1 MLQVG
6 KNYDLSEYK
15 YPQYKQ
21 FKIGSQNLSH
31 MLGSISIEVI
41 IEVLGENSHKGWT
54 MGPLAAPA
62 LAKARKMC
70 REDEYGNSYDKTL
83 DLG

>member
-1 MLQVG
+1 
-6 KNYDLSEYK
+6 
-15 YPQYKQ
+15 
-21 FKIGSQNLSH
+21 

-41 IEVLGENSHKGWT
+41 IEVLGENSHKGRT